1 MRAKSH
7 FVYTERIMWEKI
19 KTTIS
24 EIIAQVKAIRR
35 PNINKPDFAKAGDK
49 AKAAMGAVAAGFE
62 SRHLI
67 YFALILLP
75 AIVGLGAYYGIMDSK
90 AKLEAANQPENQLI
104 RMGVSYTAD
113 EFVKYAGRGDRQ
125 ITTLF
130 LQSGMAPDTYRKNDG
145 FTPLHAAAAYG
156 KTSVMRQLLDKGADV
171 NARDK
176 DGQTAL
182 MKAVW
187 NNQAGAVSTLLQGG
201 ANIQVNDSRGNN
213 VIAMAKT
220 KNDRKVLDALVQAGV
235 TDLKETLDKVSSVQK
250 KPGKQLPNTLNSKPQ
265 ETTTTPNTNTVSK
278 PTSAAAGPPGQFVLA
293 SGYAGNLG
301 VGKSVEPLYQEFGQ
315 QAVTDGEEYF
325 SGRIYPV
332 LRAYDQGTGALSLTV
347 FFAKNKEDQKIVTVI
362 HVLDKRYKTSSGIGV
377 GGTLG
382 ELRRAGVGSIQYT
395 DGLYAITR
403 DGKMRYELD
412 ISADA
417 IPVAWINGG
426 DEKSLPDNMK
436 IKSIYIF

>member
-1 MRAKSH
+1 
-7 FVYTERIMWEKI
+7 MWEKI
-19 KTTIS
+19 KTTITES
-24 EIIAQVKAIRR
+24 ILQLKAIRR
-35 PNINKPDFAKAGDK
+35 PNINKPDFSKAGDK

-62 SRHLI
+62 PRHLI
-67 YFALILLP
+67 YFAIILLP
-75 AIVGLGAYYGIMDSK
+75 AIVGLGAYYGIVDSK

-125 ITTLF
+125 ITTMF

-156 KTSVMRQLLDKGADV
+156 KTSIIRQLLDKGADV

-187 NNQAGAVSTLLQGG
+187 NNQASAVGTLVQGG

-213 VIAMAKT
+213 VITMAKT

-250 KPGKQLPNTLNSKPQ
+250 KPGKQPPNTLNSKPQ
-265 ETTTTPNTNTVSK
+265 ETTPTPNTNTVSK
-278 PTSAAAGPPGQFVLA
+278 PTSAANGPPGQFGLA

-315 QAVTDGEEYF
+315 QAVTDGEEFF

-332 LRAYDQGTGALSLTV
+332 LKAYDKSTGALSLTV
-347 FFAKNKEDQKIVTVI
+347 FFAKNKDGQKVVTAI
-362 HVLDKRYKTSSGIGV
+362 HVFDKRYKTSNGIGV

-382 ELRRAGVGSIQYT
+382 ELRRAGVASIQYT

-412 ISADA
+412 ISAEA
-417 IPVAWINGG
+417 IPIAWINGG
-426 DEKSLPDNMK
+426 DEKTLPDAMK